1 MEVFQL
7 TYLKDSKEIIH
18 GLNKLI
24 QYFKTKNMDIGI
36 SESMLDKTHFINI
49 YFSNE
54 YMSEKTFNMFQMHI
68 ANILYKVFVENLFDN
83 YIYEFVN
90 DTYFFLD
97 DDEIREIKI
106 KCKEILQCDN
116 LPIDDGNIYYLNEK
130 NDILNKI
137 LECVKENNN
146 INIDGFMTFRTKELK
161 DKINSIIEK
170 IVEEHMVEKEYKE
183 FIKLLKYFV
192 NIQES
197 KIDEINIFILEDGSY
212 SIIDKEGND
221 ITEKILG
228 EFLESDLSL
237 EVNKDDVLISGLITY
252 CPKKIVIHNMKNCKN
267 KEVINTIKNVFPKR
281 VFFPSD
287 FEMYSKEMGKKDK

>member
-7 TYLKDSKEIIH
+7 TYLKDSKEIID

-54 YMSEKTFNMFQMHI
+54 YMNEKTFNMFQMHI

-97 DDEIREIKI
+97 DEIREIKI

-116 LPIDDGNIYYLNEK
+116 LPIDDRNIYYLNEK

-170 IVEEHMVEKEYKE
+170 IVEEYMVEKEYKE

-212 SIIDKEGND
+212 SIIDKDNND
-221 ITEKILG
+221 ITQQILG
-228 EFLESDLSL
+228 EFLESELCL

-252 CPKKIVIHNMKNCKN
+252 CPKKIVIHNMNNCKN
-267 KEVINTIKNVFPKR
+267 QEVINTIKNVFPKR
-281 VFFPSD
+281 VFFSND
-287 FEMYSKEMGKKDK
+287 FQIPLNREISKKHK